1 MKHTIDAQGKKI
13 GRVASQAA
21 AFLTGKH
28 SPAFTRNNVLEDKV
42 EVINVGKADVSS
54 RKKLKDV
61 YVTYTGHRGGL
72 NKETLGH
79 LIARSGMR
87 EVIERAIYGMLPSN
101 KLRSIRMKNLTIKE

>member
-21 AFLTGKH
+21 AVLIGKH
-28 SPAFTRNNVLEDKV
+28 SAVFTRNNVLPDKV
-42 EVINVGKADVSS
+42 EVINVAKADVSS
-54 RKKLKDV
+54 RKKLNDV

-79 LIARSGMR
+79 LIARSGMS
-87 EVIERAIYGMLPSN
+87 EVVKRAIYGMLPSN
-101 KLRSIRMKNLTIKE
+101 KLRAIRMKNLTIKE